1 MTNNEF
7 AAEHRICL
15 HAILDLLTE
24 RDHLLALQAADGRH
38 TYTNNSP
45 NNAIIKI
52 GYLRKA
58 SRRIKGLWKTK
69 FVEIRKGSFSYF
81 DVNAK

>member
-7 AAEHRICL
+7 AAEHRIFL

-38 TYTNNSP
+38 TNNSP
-45 NNAIIKI
+45 QSSRLGIYARHRVESRDCGRQSLLK
-52 GYLRKA
+52 LEKA
-58 SRRIKGLWKTK
+58 PFRILM
-69 FVEIRKGSFSYF
+69 
-81 DVNAK
+81 